1 MCCWVLMFK
10 SLNFLG
16 PSNFPIL
23 SINSFCR
30 TQGTIPWQL
39 QAHPG
44 RSSRE
49 ASVNLWRHW
58 SISASTAS
66 SMMVFL
72 WMILFPCSLASQIPR
87 SAPSVILVPW
97 LVSTCTTQWAFLRLM
112 RWRMLFFYSEFSF
125 SPASML
131 SRTCCFYPTAPSCFP
146 LVDIGKGQTTIM
158 TPSFHIFSEHT
169 PGNRLVHKRRSEKLE
184 GRATPG

>member
-23 SINSFCR
+23 SINPFCR

-49 ASVNLWRHW
+49 ASVSLWRHW
-58 SISASTAS
+58 STSASTAS
-66 SMMVFL
+66 SMMAFL
-72 WMILFPCSLASQIPR
+72 WMTLFPYSLASQIPR

-97 LVSTCTTQWAFLRLM
+97 LVSTCTTQWTLLRLM
-112 RWRMLFFYSEFSF
+112 RWRMLLFCVLGFLSHLHQCYPELVAFILQLL
-125 SPASML
+125 PASHQW
-131 SRTCCFYPTAPSCFP
+131 T
-146 LVDIGKGQTTIM
+146 
-158 TPSFHIFSEHT
+158 
-169 PGNRLVHKRRSEKLE
+169 
-184 GRATPG
+184 

>member
-49 ASVNLWRHW
+49 ASVSLWRHW
-58 SISASTAS
+58 SISASTVS
-66 SMMVFL
+66 SMMAFL

-112 RWRMLFFYSEFSF
+112 RWRMFFFFLFWVFFLTCINAIQNLLLLSYSSFLLSTSRHRKGADQHNDSQFSYLLR
-125 SPASML
+125 A
-131 SRTCCFYPTAPSCFP
+131 YPW
-146 LVDIGKGQTTIM
+146 Q
-158 TPSFHIFSEHT
+158 
-169 PGNRLVHKRRSEKLE
+169 
-184 GRATPG
+184 